1 MNVENG
7 GGRSRFAKSYSILN
21 YLPFGHL
28 ALTLHKQLRDSHGH
42 IGFAISCHK
51 REISCKKGASLISVS
66 RFGINTNYET
76 RVACKSEKKMGIN
89 TRSELHHAQ
98 LHCAAA
104 QIHGCSH

>member
-21 YLPFGHL
+21 YSPFGQL
-28 ALTLHKQLRDSHGH
+28 ALTLHKQLWDSHGH

-51 REISCKKGASLISVS
+51 REISCKKGASHISVS

-76 RVACKSEKKMGIN
+76 RVTCKSEKKMGDKYKI
-89 TRSELHHAQ
+89 
-98 LHCAAA
+98 
-104 QIHGCSH
+104 